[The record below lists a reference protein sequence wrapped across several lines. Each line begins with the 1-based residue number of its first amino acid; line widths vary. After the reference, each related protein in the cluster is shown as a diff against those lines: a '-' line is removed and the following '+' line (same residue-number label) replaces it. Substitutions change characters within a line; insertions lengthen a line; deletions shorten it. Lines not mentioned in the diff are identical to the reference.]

1 MIGTKL
7 SSGTEKIRFNFD
19 PLDYKIGA
27 FLSVCGIILLIALVI
42 KRKEIDV
49 YISKLSEPVVSRKN
63 TKKKKY

>member
-27 FLSVCGIILLIALVI
+27 FLSVCGIILIIALII
-42 KRKEIDV
+42 KRKEIDGYV
-49 YISKLSEPVVSRKN
+49 VKLSEPVINRKN
-63 TKKKKY
+63 KKKRKE